1 MNKEIDYYIQL
12 ILKFLLIWTLLIVL
26 INYMNKDVTSNNKK
40 DKRPVKEDWKDI
52 SFQNKHYIKLK
63 TINNE

>member
-12 ILKFLLIWTLLIVL
+12 ILKFLLIWTLLIVF
-26 INYMNKDVTSNNKK
+26 INYMNKDVNSNNKK
-40 DKRPVKEDWKDI
+40 DKRPKKEDWKDI